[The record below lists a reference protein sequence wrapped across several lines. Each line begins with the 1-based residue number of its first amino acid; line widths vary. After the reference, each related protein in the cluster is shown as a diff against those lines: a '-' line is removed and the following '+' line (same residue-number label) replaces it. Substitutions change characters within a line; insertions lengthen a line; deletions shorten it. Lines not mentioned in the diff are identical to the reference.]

1 MCRHLKKVARPSRQV
16 SRSVLQHSDRTAF
29 RRAIDGLIWLPSS
42 LARLVRQGERP
53 LEGALLALP
62 EQESVLLGDGERGQI
77 IRIGNKCLCV
87 SGYFVVQQMVH
98 ALVSSL
104 QTANWKEIKL
114 SLMSVR
120 TPPHQSGG
128 CPNRRPL
135 GRAPGLKMKRT
146 ENGIPF
152 LPLFSQSIHAPLPT
166 DSYIT
171 PSTSA
176 RPLNFG
182 CEKRREVAT
191 RKMERR
197 EEKERRR
204 STHVDCLPTSI
215 RPPSV

>member
-1 MCRHLKKVARPSRQV
+1 M
-16 SRSVLQHSDRTAF
+16 
-29 RRAIDGLIWLPSS
+29 IWLPSS

-104 QTANWKEIKL
+104 QTANWKKIKL

-197 EEKERRR
+197 EEKEVLGGRHLDLLAVVVEAAEIMVGHHKPVEEMGREAN
-204 STHVDCLPTSI
+204 
-215 RPPSV
+215 